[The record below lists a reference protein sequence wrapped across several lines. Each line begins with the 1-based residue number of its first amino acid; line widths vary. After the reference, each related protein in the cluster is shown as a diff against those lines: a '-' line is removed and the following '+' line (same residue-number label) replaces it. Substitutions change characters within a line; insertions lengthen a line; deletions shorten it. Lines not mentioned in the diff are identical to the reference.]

1 MNVTITPKRQLSGT
15 ITAPP
20 SKAQTHRALF
30 AGLLSKGT
38 TRIDNP
44 LSCDDTEATAKCI
57 SALGAQIVRQGR
69 IWNVQG
75 KGFPNP
81 PQEEIQC
88 GESGVTLR
96 FLIPIVSLTGRRVAL
111 GAKCN
116 LLKRPLQPLA
126 SAMEQLGVKLTV
138 NDDSVVLDGEVPEG
152 GSVSVRG
159 DVSSQ
164 FISGLILAGPLM
176 KKGLRLDLTTRL
188 ESRGYV
194 SLTMDAME
202 KHGVHA
208 RTDGEMSF
216 FEVTPNERY
225 VSAEHSISG
234 DYSSAAF
241 PLSAAAIT
249 NSCVVVRGLAA
260 PNHEPDGVVLGLLS
274 QMGAAARLVDDGV
287 LVEGVGLKAARIDI
301 HDSPDLGPV
310 AAVLGCYADG
320 ETTICGASRLRFKES
335 DRLTSISDELV
346 ALGAN
351 VTETEDGFRIH
362 GPASLRG
369 GVVQSHGDHR
379 IAMALTVAALGAD
392 GRVEI
397 QGAECVSK
405 SYPTFFDDMRALGV
419 EVNG

>member
-1 MNVTITPKRQLSGT
+1 LNVTITPKRQLSGT

-30 AGLLSKGT
+30 TGLLSKGT

-57 SALGAQIVRQGR
+57 SALGAKIIQQGR
-69 IWNVQG
+69 IWNVEG

-111 GAKCN
+111 RAKCN

-126 SAMEQLGVKLTV
+126 SAMEQVGVKLTV

-194 SLTMDAME
+194 SLTMDAMK

-249 NSCVVVRGLAA
+249 NSRVVVRGLAS
-260 PNHEPDGVVLGLLS
+260 PSHEPDGVVLGLLS
-274 QMGAAARLVDDGV
+274 QMGAAVRLVDDGV

>member
-1 MNVTITPKRQLSGT
+1 
-15 ITAPP
+15 
-20 SKAQTHRALF
+20 
-30 AGLLSKGT
+30 
-38 TRIDNP
+38 
-44 LSCDDTEATAKCI
+44 
-57 SALGAQIVRQGR
+57 
-69 IWNVQG
+69 
-75 KGFPNP
+75 
-81 PQEEIQC
+81 
-88 GESGVTLR
+88 
-96 FLIPIVSLTGRRVAL
+96 
-111 GAKCN
+111 
-116 LLKRPLQPLA
+116 
-126 SAMEQLGVKLTV
+126 
-138 NDDSVVLDGEVPEG
+138 
-152 GSVSVRG
+152 
-159 DVSSQ
+159 
-164 FISGLILAGPLM
+164 
-176 KKGLRLDLTTRL
+176 
-188 ESRGYV
+188 
-194 SLTMDAME
+194 
-202 KHGVHA
+202 
-208 RTDGEMSF
+208 
-216 FEVTPNERY
+216 
-225 VSAEHSISG
+225 
-234 DYSSAAF
+234 
-241 PLSAAAIT
+241 
-249 NSCVVVRGLAA
+249 
-260 PNHEPDGVVLGLLS
+260 
-274 QMGAAARLVDDGV
+274 MGAAVRLVDDGV